1 MQVINLTKK
10 DIQNILRLESVSAP
24 EKPDYVKYSEE
35 ELQDLF
41 NKSQTWSVFG
51 IYLDNE
57 LVGWSS
63 YRKKNT
69 NLYEISSVVVSK
81 GHRGKG
87 LGKALLTRAV
97 KEILNNHNDAEIYL
111 TVYPQNLNALVLYLK
126 NNFVVYDFKKDYYGP
141 GADRLFLKYTNQ
153 Q

>member
-10 DIQNILRLESVSAP
+10 DIQNILKLESISAP

-51 IYLDNE
+51 IYSDDE

-63 YRKKNT
+63 YRKKDK
-69 NLYEISSVVVSK
+69 NLYEISSVVVDK
-81 GHRGKG
+81 DHRGKG
-87 LGKALLTRAV
+87 LGKALLVHAA
-97 KEILNNHNDAEIYL
+97 KEILNNHNGAEIYL

-126 NNFVVYDFKKDYYGP
+126 NNFAVYDFKKDYYGA
-141 GADRLFLKYTNQ
+141 GADRLFLKYSKQ
-153 Q
+153 K